1 MSTLTNAQSGFE
13 TDVDLWSDEVLAD
26 PYPTFQR
33 LRDIGPA
40 AYLTRYDMW
49 LTTRYDIVKGALTDW
64 ESFSSAHLGGI
75 ALNPGT
81 NIAWQGSALNTDPP
95 EHSVPRTVFDNA
107 LRPRHLRNSLP
118 DIDARAHRLV
128 DILLEKG
135 EFDGVQDF
143 ARDLPLHIVMDLV
156 GWPQEGRREMLEWAE
171 GAFNAAGPEGNPR
184 TVEGV
189 NRVVAAMRFLSETV
203 NADNI
208 APGSFGSII
217 FQAAESGALPRE
229 FVPITLAGYLN
240 ASLDTTI
247 NAVASTLWLFATH
260 PEQWQLVHSDPT
272 LVPSAF
278 SEGVRMESPIQFF
291 SRATTRAV
299 DLGDGCVIP
308 ADSRVVHSYGAANRD
323 ERHYAD
329 PHVFDVRRNPT
340 DHLAFDFGVH
350 ACPGRTLT
358 TMEGHALFTALAE
371 KVSTIELTADPTWTP
386 NNMTRG
392 PSSVPVRI
400 RAA

>member
-40 AYLTRYDMW
+40 AYLTRCDMW

-171 GAFNAAGPEGNPR
+171 GAGVSDGLCKGLGSPR
-184 TVEGV
+184 RSTVWKPW
-189 NRVVAAMRFLSETV
+189 LSV
-203 NADNI
+203 RSAR
-208 APGSFGSII
+208 
-217 FQAAESGALPRE
+217 SGAVGRRS
-229 FVPITLAGYLN
+229 
-240 ASLDTTI
+240 SL
-247 NAVASTLWLFATH
+247 
-260 PEQWQLVHSDPT
+260 
-272 LVPSAF
+272 
-278 SEGVRMESPIQFF
+278 
-291 SRATTRAV
+291 TR
-299 DLGDGCVIP
+299 
-308 ADSRVVHSYGAANRD
+308 
-323 ERHYAD
+323 
-329 PHVFDVRRNPT
+329 
-340 DHLAFDFGVH
+340 
-350 ACPGRTLT
+350 
-358 TMEGHALFTALAE
+358 
-371 KVSTIELTADPTWTP
+371 
-386 NNMTRG
+386 
-392 PSSVPVRI
+392 
-400 RAA
+400 